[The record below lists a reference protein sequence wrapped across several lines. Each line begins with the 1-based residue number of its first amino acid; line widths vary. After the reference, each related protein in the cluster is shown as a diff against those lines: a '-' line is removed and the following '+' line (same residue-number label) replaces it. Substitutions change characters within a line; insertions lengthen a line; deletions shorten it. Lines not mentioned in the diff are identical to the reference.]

1 MLKEKRLY
9 LILLVLLA
17 FAFLGER
24 AKLQED
30 MSRASVGIVRMLQV
44 EEVVEGWHSLV
55 DTAAAASQ
63 RLVKSV
69 SAEKGSKRTS
79 DMGLNL

>member
-1 MLKEKRLY
+1 
-9 LILLVLLA
+9 
-17 FAFLGER
+17 
-24 AKLQED
+24 

-55 DTAAAASQ
+55 DTATAASQ

-69 SAEKGSKRTS
+69 SNEKGSKRTS
-79 DMGLNL
+79 DIGLNF